1 MGDGAS
7 VQMFAIRRQLCCLR
21 GPWDPEAPV
30 SKKTTKETQNTKREG
45 GERASKRRGCKGE
58 RRRTGGRGEMEGGS
72 KGGDEKRQ
80 NESEIQVKL
89 GAWRGEAASYR
100 DRAGD
105 NRGLSKRRGKEGRRD
120 RDRVLKEWR
129 GAGAQKLLCRWLRCL
144 ATAVVGRPRAMQ
156 GAPHEKLNWCCTAV
170 PRRLDDQLAKQ
181 VESWSWP
188 RRNAKSTGC
197 TRR

>member
-1 MGDGAS
+1 MEAS
-7 VQMFAIRRQLCCLR
+7 DFNIVAPKGPRSSPSGRLAARGRRWGTRWC
-21 GPWDPEAPV
+21 D
-30 SKKTTKETQNTKREG
+30 STQRP
-45 GERASKRRGCKGE
+45 
-58 RRRTGGRGEMEGGS
+58 RRRTGGRVEMEGGS

-129 GAGAQKLLCRWLRCL
+129 GAGAQMLLCRWLCCL